1 MFTFPAPQQ
10 PSLSPL
16 HFPTP
21 MDRVASNDIDNQ
33 STMLGSHAS
42 AKDIDETPERQA
54 PEPHKTPL
62 QNKC

>member
-1 MFTFPAPQQ
+1 
-10 PSLSPL
+10 
-16 HFPTP
+16 

-42 AKDIDETPERQA
+42 GKDIDETPERQA